1 MRQLSEITCYHVLTL
16 LINSCVCPSQS
27 RACKKRTT
35 HRRFF
40 IHIQSVEQFNGQA
53 DKRTPSPSQ
62 NHLNMKH
69 YELSFRVK
77 SNLNSNIILKEY
89 HEHVMHCFC
98 QTQSRAM
105 QRVKGIKL
113 WVSSFRSDLFGTMM
127 WVHNMF
133 EKVPLTCPRSL
144 DKIICS
150 LGIALWIT
158 FMWVCWWRR
167 RGGVKWYW
175 IIYGCQKTSSN
186 PWTLIPPPQNV
197 LYLGLQT
204 KILSCDLS
212 ISLPICL
219 ATSCP
224 M

>member
-1 MRQLSEITCYHVLTL
+1 
-16 LINSCVCPSQS
+16 
-27 RACKKRTT
+27 
-35 HRRFF
+35 
-40 IHIQSVEQFNGQA
+40 
-53 DKRTPSPSQ
+53 
-62 NHLNMKH
+62 MKH
-69 YELSFRVK
+69 YELLLRIK
-77 SNLNSNIILKEY
+77 SHLNSNIILKCTEY

-98 QTQSRAM
+98 QTQSRTM

-133 EKVPLTCPRSL
+133 EKVHLTCPRSL

-150 LGIALWIT
+150 LGMFALWIT
-158 FMWVCWWRR
+158 FMWVCWRR
-167 RGGVKWYW
+167 RWGGVKWYW

-186 PWTLIPPPQNV
+186 PWTLIPPPQTV

-204 KILSCDLS
+204 KILSCDIS

>member
-1 MRQLSEITCYHVLTL
+1 MSVPASPGPVKRGQPIEGFSFTSSQLERLTDR
-16 LINSCVCPSQS
+16 LINGHHHPL
-27 RACKKRTT
+27 KTT
-35 HRRFF
+35 LTCNTMNCRSGYNL
-40 IHIQSVEQFNGQA
+40 ILTQ
-53 DKRTPSPSQ
+53 T
-62 NHLNMKH
+62 
-69 YELSFRVK
+69 SF
-77 SNLNSNIILKEY
+77 LKCTVY

-98 QTQSRAM
+98 QTQSRTM

-133 EKVPLTCPRSL
+133 EKVHLTCPRSL

-150 LGIALWIT
+150 LGMFALWIT
-158 FMWVCWWRR
+158 FMWVCWRR
-167 RGGVKWYW
+167 RRRWGGVKWYW

-186 PWTLIPPPQNV
+186 PWTLIPPPQTV

-204 KILSCDLS
+204 KILSCNLS

-219 ATSCP
+219 ATSRP

>member
-1 MRQLSEITCYHVLTL
+1 
-16 LINSCVCPSQS
+16 
-27 RACKKRTT
+27 
-35 HRRFF
+35 
-40 IHIQSVEQFNGQA
+40 
-53 DKRTPSPSQ
+53 
-62 NHLNMKH
+62 MKH

-77 SNLNSNIILKEY
+77 SHLNSNNILKEY

-98 QTQSRAM
+98 QTQSRTM

-133 EKVPLTCPRSL
+133 EKVPLTCPRAL

-150 LGIALWIT
+150 LGMFALWIT
-158 FMWVCWWRR
+158 FMWVCWRR
-167 RGGVKWYW
+167 RRRWGGVKWYW

-197 LYLGLQT
+197 LYSIVLISNYSDSRLGFLGVWISTSPQLVLYEQSHRISCKT
-204 KILSCDLS
+204 IPENNSIWNIEDICIL
-212 ISLPICL
+212 LPGMCVTIFL
-219 ATSCP
+219 
-224 M
+224 